1 MFFRLASAGAGP
13 PVRPGRVPRPRP
25 LTPRAQGRGDGWG
38 GQTFKPSSSSQ
49 HRAIWGILAPF
60 GLFMVKGQ
68 GRTCSL
74 NHGEVKHV
82 CQVPENGRPEGLAL
96 GIWAQNGN
104 HLGVNSTS
112 SPGILHDLGQMIERL
127 KTPISSVKWV

>member
-1 MFFRLASAGAGP
+1 MLFRSQVKAKLERVSTLWAGRWGQGVFFRLASAGAGP

-96 GIWAQNGN
+96 
-104 HLGVNSTS
+104 
-112 SPGILHDLGQMIERL
+112 DR
-127 KTPISSVKWV
+127 KSVV